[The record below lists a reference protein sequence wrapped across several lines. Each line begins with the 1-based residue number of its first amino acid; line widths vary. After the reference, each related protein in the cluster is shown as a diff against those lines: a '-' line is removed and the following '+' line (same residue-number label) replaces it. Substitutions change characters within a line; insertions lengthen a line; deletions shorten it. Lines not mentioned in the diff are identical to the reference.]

1 MRLRQRQV
9 RADFLWVD
17 PWGWAYVLMRT
28 LTALGTLLTLSFNGP
43 SILFHPRVDAEQP
56 PVCVEPLGTV
66 SMLCQGS
73 PEIWRYVGIAVLVV
87 VLSGWR
93 PRLLALPHVWVT
105 WSASFSIS
113 LPEGGDQVASNLA
126 LLLLPLALADGRRWV
141 WQVDP
146 DRRARLLADPVLD
159 FRTLLGLSV
168 VVLVRLQACV
178 IYLDAAVSKFRVTE
192 WQDGTA
198 IYYWFR
204 DPLFVPGDIRDDIAF
219 ALTSTPVGTALITWG
234 GLATEL
240 ALAAAIFAG
249 RRSRRVLLVLGLAF
263 HGMIAIVFG
272 LVTFWIAM
280 AALLVMYLGFDD
292 DFGGLRRRV
301 AGIGSLLT
309 GLVRRAR
316 PGDGR
321 PVSAPP
327 AWSPTTE
334 PRDRPARDLVGV
346 GADGDRGAKREARDA
361 ADEATTPIGANS
373 T

>member
-1 MRLRQRQV
+1 MKLLHRQV
-9 RADFLWVD
+9 RSDFLWID

-43 SILFHPRVDAEQP
+43 SILFHPRIDAEQP

-73 PEIWRYVGIAVLVV
+73 PALWRYVGIAVLLL

-105 WSASFSIS
+105 WSVSFSIS

-141 WQVDP
+141 WRVDP
-146 DRRARLLADPVLD
+146 HRRARLLSNPVLD
-159 FRTLLGLSV
+159 FRTIFGLSV

-204 DPLFVPGDIRDDIAF
+204 DPLFVPGDVRDDIAF
-219 ALTSTPVGTALITWG
+219 AITSTPVSTALITWG
-234 GLATEL
+234 GLALEL

-280 AALLVMYLGFDD
+280 AALLVMYLGFDN
-292 DFGGLRRRV
+292 DFPGLRRRAAQV
-301 AGIGSLLT
+301 GALLAPL
-309 GLVRRAR
+309 GRRAR
-316 PGDGR
+316 RR
-321 PVSAPP
+321 PNLPVPTSPAPVE
-327 AWSPTTE
+327 A
-334 PRDRPARDLVGV
+334 RPDAELDDLVGV
-346 GADGDRGAKREARDA
+346 AADGTRGANREPRDA
-361 ADEATTPIGANS
+361 DGPGAPVGANS